1 MKNRILRT
9 GFLLPALLL
18 GLAGRPEPAEAVP
31 FYAEDVVDPNLLVI
45 VDTSGSM
52 AFDTYG
58 CAGRTYVYA
67 GATFTLALA
76 GNNCNAGATLV
87 GDAGGVAT
95 WGDGTAGIGVAGE
108 TYWGRDQGTPNPP
121 SVTLDGLT
129 NDSRLFTAKGA
140 LNTLIPNTEG
150 VRFALARY
158 FQTQGAAINLNA
170 DWYRIGNYAFN
181 PANRV
186 TLNYNWPGDGCAQS
200 ASAANNGKLLVDF
213 PSPSAASNANVSTI
227 QMWMDGTEN
236 FAVGD
241 YEIRAQGATP
251 IGGILTWTNTYL
263 NATKAADTA
272 ACRKSYALLITD
284 GNETCGGNP
293 VAAATTLHNSGYDVF
308 VIGFAIAQGQAS
320 INAIAVAGGTDA
332 NADNDDNPATG
343 NAAFFASNPTELQ
356 QALTDVVNAIK
367 KGNFSRSAPVVS
379 FGMDS
384 LFVGYFDMP
393 GWKGHFEKYA
403 LSNLNTPAWDAG
415 PLLETKAASSRTMYT
430 ADSTA
435 LGASRVNFTTA
446 NAGSLSALLNPAPA
460 VALSCASDPSATT
473 AQIIVNFIRDPEYCN
488 GAFRGARATDKDY
501 TNGLSWKLQDIYHA
515 EPAVVGKPSLPISDA
530 SYIAFKTAK
539 AGRPTRLLVG
549 TNGGTLHALDENGN
563 EIWSWIP
570 NNLLGK
576 LRDLRQTHQFFADST
591 PTVADVQFDNGS
603 WHTVVIAGERQGGAY
618 YYALDISDV
627 DNPQP
632 LWEFTHARLGQTWS
646 QPAVTKV
653 PIGASE
659 SWVAF
664 VGGGRPYSGAG
675 CNPATDGCA
684 TTLLAI
690 KIEDGSLVNGS
701 NPQLTEFNVGDLP
714 PAGGTENG
722 LVAVPYVF
730 EKSFGYGDTVI
741 MGDLEGRLWKFDVS
755 TGNVNTWEK
764 CLLYDPDDSDNSDN
778 GTVNRRPV
786 YKSVSVYTC
795 KGNSYVAF
803 ATGDETQPASTNK
816 EWVYIVPL
824 GETGACPTPS
834 GGQEAFWFTGKNGAG
849 EQLAAGEKVVG
860 RPLVAGGHMYF
871 TTYTSTD
878 ACQLGTGK
886 LYDMTLSCDDAS
898 QITKEVTDYG
908 TGVPS
913 KPVLGPE
920 GIYTVV
926 SEGDKITIKKKDTP
940 GFPSS
945 FMKSWRQVY

>member
-1 MKNRILRT
+1 MKSRAIRLVVV
-9 GFLLPALLL
+9 LSALML
-18 GLAGRPEPAEAVP
+18 GLAGRPDPVEAVP
-31 FYAEDVVDPNLLVI
+31 FYAEDVVDPNLLLI

-52 AFDTYG
+52 TFDTYG

-67 GATFTLALA
+67 GNTYTLVLA
-76 GNNCNAGATLV
+76 GTYCNTAVSTV
-87 GDAGGVAT
+87 GDAGGAAT
-95 WGDGTAGIGVAGE
+95 WGDGTAGIGVVGE

-129 NDSRLFTAKGA
+129 NDSRLFIAKAA

-158 FQTQGAAINLNA
+158 FQTEGAAINPNA
-170 DWYRIGNYAFN
+170 DWYRIGNYAN
-181 PANRV
+181 NAVNRV
-186 TLNYNWPGDGCAQS
+186 TLNYDWPADGCAQS
-200 ASAANNGKLLVDF
+200 ASAADAGKLLVNF
-213 PSPSAASNANVSTI
+213 PLPSDASNANVASI
-227 QMWMDGTEN
+227 QMWMNGTEN
-236 FAVGD
+236 FGAGD
-241 YEIRAQGATP
+241 YEIRARGATP
-251 IGGILTWTNTYL
+251 IGGILTWANSFFT
-263 NATKAADTA
+263 ATEAADTA
-272 ACRKSYALLITD
+272 ACRKNYALLITD
-284 GNETCGGNP
+284 GNETCGGDP
-293 VAAATTLHNSGYDVF
+293 VAAATTLHNNGYDVF

-343 NAAFFASNPTELQ
+343 NAAFFAGNPTELQ
-356 QALTDVVNAIK
+356 QALTDVINAIK
-367 KGNFSRSAPVVS
+367 KGNFARSAPVVS
-379 FGMDS
+379 FGLDS
-384 LFVGYFDMP
+384 LYVGYFDMP
-393 GWKGHFEKYA
+393 GWKGHFERYA
-403 LSNLNTPAWDAG
+403 LSDLNTPAWDAG
-415 PLLETKAASSRTMYT
+415 PLLESKAASSRTMYT
-430 ADSTA
+430 VQ
-435 LGASRVNFTTA
+435 GGSRVELTTA

-473 AQIIVNFIRDPEYCN
+473 AEIIVNFIRDPEYCN
-488 GAFRGARATDKDY
+488 GAFRGARATDNDY

-515 EPAVVGKPSLPISDA
+515 EPAIVGKPSLPNNEA
-530 SYIAFKTAK
+530 SYIAFRTAQ
-539 AGRPTRLLVG
+539 ASRPTRLLAG
-549 TNGGTLHALDENGN
+549 TNGGTLHAFDENGN

-591 PTVADVQFDNGS
+591 PTVADVQFDDLS

-618 YYALDISDV
+618 YYALDISSV

-646 QPAVTKV
+646 QPAVTNV
-653 PIGASE
+653 TGYG
-659 SWVAF
+659 WVAF
-664 VGGGRPYSGAG
+664 VGGGRPYSGSG
-675 CNPATDGCA
+675 CNPTDAGCA

-701 NPQLTEFNVGDLP
+701 VPQLNEFNVGDL
-714 PAGGTENG
+714 AGGAENG
-722 LVAVPYVF
+722 LVALPYVY
-730 EKSFGYGDTVI
+730 EKSFGYGDTVL

-755 TGNVNTWEK
+755 TGNANTWEK

-786 YKSVSVYTC
+786 YKTVSVYNC
-795 KGNSYVAF
+795 EGKPYVAF
-803 ATGDETQPASTNK
+803 ATGDETQPASTEK

-824 GETGACPTPS
+824 GDTGACPTPS

-849 EQLAAGEKVVG
+849 EQLAAAEKVLG
-860 RPLVAGGHMYF
+860 RPLVVGGHMYF

-886 LYDMTLSCDDAS
+886 LYDLTLSCADPS
-898 QITKEVTDYG
+898 QITKDVTDLG
-908 TGVPS
+908 IGVPS
-913 KPVLGPE
+913 KVVLGPG
-920 GIYTVV
+920 GIYWVE
-926 SEGDKITIKKKDTP
+926 SGEPPGGPGGGSGIEIKKKDIP

-945 FMKSWRQVY
+945 YMKSWRQVY